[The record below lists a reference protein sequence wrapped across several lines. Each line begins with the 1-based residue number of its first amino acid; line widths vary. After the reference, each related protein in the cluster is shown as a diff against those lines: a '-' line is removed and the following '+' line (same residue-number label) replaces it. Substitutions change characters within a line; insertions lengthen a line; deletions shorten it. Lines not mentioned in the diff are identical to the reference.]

1 MTAKRT
7 RTDDAGNGL
16 PLTSDSQIEEI
27 APMPTVKE
35 FTPGIMVTDTSNG
48 KRIWLDSTCISAV
61 FETSFGC
68 RIERGD
74 ISSAKPIQ
82 VSESI
87 DNVVS
92 MVEKANW

>member
-1 MTAKRT
+1 MPAKKDSET
-7 RTDDAGNGL
+7 GEAK
-16 PLTSDSQIEEI
+16 SQIE
-27 APMPTVKE
+27 TVVENPKSV
-35 FTPGIMVTDTSNG
+35 FVHGIMVTDTSNG